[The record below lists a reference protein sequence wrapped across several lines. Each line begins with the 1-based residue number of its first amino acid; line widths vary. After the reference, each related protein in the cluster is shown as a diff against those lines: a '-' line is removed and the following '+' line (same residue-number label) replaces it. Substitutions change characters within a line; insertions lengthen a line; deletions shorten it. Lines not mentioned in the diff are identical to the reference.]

1 MKYLVSACLL
11 GIPCRY
17 DGQAKP
23 CEAVIALAKTHT
35 LIPFCPEIYGG
46 LATPR
51 TPAELHCGRVVT
63 KDGRDV
69 TENYV
74 SGAAIGLSLYRTL
87 GCDGAICKAKSP
99 SCGVGAIYDGTF
111 TGTLLPGDGVTAA
124 LLKAN
129 GIEVYGESDIETL
142 LEQAEEE
149 SPSLF

>member
-51 TPAELHCGRVVT
+51 TPAELRCGRVVT

-111 TGTLLPGDGVTAA
+111 TDTLIPGDGVTAA
-124 LLKAN
+124 LFRENKVPLCT
-129 GIEVYGESDIETL
+129 EETL
-142 LEQAEEE
+142 ENLV
-149 SPSLF
+149 SSIDIP